1 MNITL
6 DKSLQELRRKKG
18 NTQED
23 LAGFLSISSQAVS
36 KWERAESLP
45 DIYLLPK
52 IAAYYNVSVD
62 DLLGVGEI
70 RKREEIAEYFA
81 KSKEFLKQGK
91 TKEAVDVLR
100 ELYSIFPN
108 EHEVIG
114 RLARSIY
121 YYYTGNRGERDCLR
135 EVIALEERILAE
147 SKAQLLR
154 DDAIELLCYSFTAL
168 GDTEK
173 AAESDAYNT
182 ASAASSQRY
191 LPR

>member
-45 DIYLLPK
+45 DVYLLPR

-70 RKREEIAEYFA
+70 RKREEIAGTGTA
-81 KSKEFLKQGK
+81 C
-91 TKEAVDVLR
+91 
-100 ELYSIFPN
+100 
-108 EHEVIG
+108 
-114 RLARSIY
+114 AR
-121 YYYTGNRGERDCLR
+121 
-135 EVIALEERILAE
+135 
-147 SKAQLLR
+147 
-154 DDAIELLCYSFTAL
+154 
-168 GDTEK
+168 
-173 AAESDAYNT
+173 
-182 ASAASSQRY
+182 
-191 LPR
+191 